1 MHVLSSVLEEELQQ
15 DWSSCICVDLW
26 RKFTKP
32 LFPQIG
38 TQVKKLVED
47 EFKEGVH
54 TYNGCMVVNVMV
66 TVHGLNMT
74 MSMMS
79 LSNIQL
85 LEQIQI
91 QTKGRE
97 RRAERRMCDAAQ
109 MSPSNLPPS
118 PTAVAASLHCGLHTV
133 SKLALLKLLP
143 STVANLSPGNCLSII
158 SSLQIFHLPL

>member
-1 MHVLSSVLEEELQQ
+1 MFYHLCWKKNCNRIGAAASVLTCGGDSQNL
-15 DWSSCICVDLW
+15 S
-26 RKFTKP
+26 
-32 LFPQIG
+32 FPRLAL
-38 TQVKKLVED
+38 KKLVED

-143 STVANLSPGNCLSII
+143 STVANLSPGNCLSIK